1 MCAGPDALVSSNEA
15 AAAARQ
21 SAAPAV
27 PALPGLPAVPAVPDH
42 GGGEGPRRKTA
53 PADAGDAAA
62 PARAPH
68 PRADPSRVAD
78 PPPRAPDRDRAAPRA
93 SPRVPAGRSV
103 FPARGEAFATRAS
116 GFANRRSA
124 HGPPAFQ
131 TDSDAIDADLSIRA
145 DPSWL
150 EVGASEKPASSPE
163 KKRPRP
169 LGDDDDD
176 GARKSATVCP
186 HALCERF
193 GRDARLDSV
202 DRETPR
208 ETRLLGTGTG
218 TGTGT
223 GRSRSRDASFEPDES
238 LAADE
243 RDESPSR
250 RRRLDRFLCRDESRC
265 TSDEHERH
273 FCDSALR
280 DFGPLMDLLEGR
292 PAEAARCHELSRESA
307 ELAAFPDDSVS
318 LFADDPRDSVL
329 LAVDGGSDG
338 SDDDG
343 GGVFPRH
350 RPPTLDRARDE
361 ARLYEAR
368 DEVEKTGGGDGFL
381 DALLVD
387 AVDGVFGESLPP
399 SAEFSFPP
407 RDASAAHCAY
417 ACVAPRITP
426 PTPRVPESRL
436 DPAAPAFA
444 PRGRSLRSSRVNA
457 HTLHAKRDPR
467 TAKGRRIAPPTFAEA
482 HFVPRERRAMWAGPS
497 GTLPSAREVLRLV
510 NAMAETQTRVGVPPF
525 A

>member
-15 AAAARQ
+15 AAAAQQ

-27 PALPGLPAVPAVPDH
+27 PSSPGPSAVPAVPDH
-42 GGGEGPRRKTA
+42 DGGAGPRRKTA
-53 PADAGDAAA
+53 LADAGDADAR
-62 PARAPH
+62 ARAPW
-68 PRADPSRVAD
+68 PRVDPSRVAE

-93 SPRVPAGRSV
+93 PPRVPAAV
-103 FPARGEAFATRAS
+103 FPARGEAFATRAP

-124 HGPPAFQ
+124 HAPPAFQ
-131 TDSDAIDADLSIRA
+131 TDSRSDAIDADLSIHA
-145 DPSWL
+145 DASWL
-150 EVGASEKPASSPE
+150 EVGASEKPSSSSPE

-169 LGDDDDD
+169 LDDDDEKN
-176 GARKSATVCP
+176 GARRSATVCP

-208 ETRLLGTGTG
+208 EILRPLGTGTG

-223 GRSRSRDASFEPDES
+223 GKSRSRDASDS
-238 LAADE
+238 
-243 RDESPSR
+243 DESPSL
-250 RRRLDRFLCRDESRC
+250 RRRLDRCRDESRF
-265 TSDEHERH
+265 TSDAHSRR
-273 FCDSALR
+273 DSAVR

-292 PAEAARCHELSRESA
+292 PAEAARCQTLSNESA
-307 ELAAFPDDSVS
+307 ELATFPDDSVS

-329 LAVDGGSDG
+329 LAVGRFGSDG
-338 SDDDG
+338 SSDDG
-343 GGVFPRH
+343 GGVFERRH
-350 RPPTLDRARDE
+350 RPPTLDRARHE
-361 ARLYEAR
+361 ARALHEAR
-368 DEVEKTGGGDGFL
+368 DEVERTGGTSLGFL

-387 AVDGVFGESLPP
+387 AVDGVFGDGVAPRF
-399 SAEFSFPP
+399 AEMLFPP

-417 ACVAPRITP
+417 ASAAPRITP

-444 PRGRSLRSSRVNA
+444 PRARSLRSSRVNA

-467 TAKGRRIAPPTFAEA
+467 TAKGRRIAPAAFAEA

>member
-1 MCAGPDALVSSNEA
+1 MCAGPDALVSSNDA

-42 GGGEGPRRKTA
+42 DGGAGPRRKTA

-62 PARAPH
+62 PARAPY

-93 SPRVPAGRSV
+93 PPRVPAGRSV
-103 FPARGEAFATRAS
+103 FPARGEAFATRAP

-131 TDSDAIDADLSIRA
+131 TDSRSDAIDADLSIHA
-145 DPSWL
+145 DASWL
-150 EVGASEKPASSPE
+150 EVGASEKPSGKSPE

-169 LGDDDDD
+169 LDDDDEKN
-176 GARKSATVCP
+176 GARRSATVCP

-208 ETRLLGTGTG
+208 ESLRPLGTGTG
-218 TGTGT
+218 TGK
-223 GRSRSRDASFEPDES
+223 SRSRDASDS
-238 LAADE
+238 
-243 RDESPSR
+243 DESPSL
-250 RRRLDRFLCRDESRC
+250 RRRLDRCRDESRF
-265 TSDEHERH
+265 TSDAHSRR
-273 FCDSALR
+273 DSAVR

-292 PAEAARCHELSRESA
+292 PAEAARCQTLSNESA
-307 ELAAFPDDSVS
+307 ELSAFPDDSVS

-329 LAVDGGSDG
+329 LGVDGGSDG
-338 SDDDG
+338 SSDDG
-343 GGVFPRH
+343 GGVFERRH
-350 RPPTLDRARDE
+350 RPPTLDRTRDE
-361 ARLYEAR
+361 ARGLYEAR
-368 DEVEKTGGGDGFL
+368 DEVERTGGNDGFL

-387 AVDGVFGESLPP
+387 AVDGVFGESV
-399 SAEFSFPP
+399 AP

-417 ACVAPRITP
+417 ASAAPRITP

-444 PRGRSLRSSRVNA
+444 PRARSLRSSRVNA

-467 TAKGRRIAPPTFAEA
+467 TAKGRRIAPAAFAEA

>member
-1 MCAGPDALVSSNEA
+1 VSFAGSNRERGSTTERAACARSQPPEVAEDMCAGPDALVSSNDA

-42 GGGEGPRRKTA
+42 DGGAGPRRKTA

-62 PARAPH
+62 PARAPY

-78 PPPRAPDRDRAAPRA
+78 PPPRAPDRDRDRAAPR
-93 SPRVPAGRSV
+93 
-103 FPARGEAFATRAS
+103 
-116 GFANRRSA
+116 
-124 HGPPAFQ
+124 
-131 TDSDAIDADLSIRA
+131 LSIRRPA
-145 DPSWL
+145 SWL
-150 EVGASEKPASSPE
+150 EVGASEKPSGKSPE

-169 LGDDDDD
+169 LDDDDEKN
-176 GARKSATVCP
+176 GARRSATVCP

-208 ETRLLGTGTG
+208 ESLRLLGTGTG
-218 TGTGT
+218 TGTGK
-223 GRSRSRDASFEPDES
+223 SRSRDASFDPDES
-238 LAADE
+238 LAASDS
-243 RDESPSR
+243 DESPSL
-250 RRRLDRFLCRDESRC
+250 RRRLDRCRDESRF
-265 TSDEHERH
+265 TSDAHSRR
-273 FCDSALR
+273 DSAVR

-292 PAEAARCHELSRESA
+292 PAEAARCQTLSNESA
-307 ELAAFPDDSVS
+307 ELATFPDDSVS

-338 SDDDG
+338 SSDDG
-343 GGVFPRH
+343 GGVFERRH
-350 RPPTLDRARDE
+350 RPPTMDLLARDE
-361 ARLYEAR
+361 TRALYEAR
-368 DEVEKTGGGDGFL
+368 DEVERTGGNDGFL

-387 AVDGVFGESLPP
+387 AVDGVFGESVAP
-399 SAEFSFPP
+399 SAEMFFPP

-417 ACVAPRITP
+417 ASAAPRITP

-444 PRGRSLRSSRVNA
+444 PRARSLRSSRVNA

-467 TAKGRRIAPPTFAEA
+467 TAKGRRIAPAAFAEA

>member
-1 MCAGPDALVSSNEA
+1 MCAGPDALVSSNDA

-42 GGGEGPRRKTA
+42 DGGAGPRRKTA

-62 PARAPH
+62 PARAPC
-68 PRADPSRVAD
+68 PRVDPSRVAD

-93 SPRVPAGRSV
+93 PPRVPAGRSV
-103 FPARGEAFATRAS
+103 FPARGEAFATRAP

-131 TDSDAIDADLSIRA
+131 TDSVTIDADLSIHA
-145 DPSWL
+145 DASWL
-150 EVGASEKPASSPE
+150 EVGASEKPSGKSPE

-169 LGDDDDD
+169 LDDDDEKN
-176 GARKSATVCP
+176 GARRSATVCP

-208 ETRLLGTGTG
+208 ESLRLLGTGTG
-218 TGTGT
+218 TGTGK
-223 GRSRSRDASFEPDES
+223 SRSRDASFDPDES
-238 LAADE
+238 LAADDS
-243 RDESPSR
+243 DESPSL
-250 RRRLDRFLCRDESRC
+250 RRRLDRCRDESRF
-265 TSDEHERH
+265 TSDAHSRR
-273 FCDSALR
+273 DSAVR

-292 PAEAARCHELSRESA
+292 PAEAARCQTLSNESA
-307 ELAAFPDDSVS
+307 ELATFPDDSVL

-338 SDDDG
+338 SSDDG
-343 GGVFPRH
+343 GGVFERRH
-350 RPPTLDRARDE
+350 RTPTLDRARHE
-361 ARLYEAR
+361 AHGLYEAR
-368 DEVEKTGGGDGFL
+368 DEVERTGGNDGFL

-387 AVDGVFGESLPP
+387 AVDGVFGDGVAP
-399 SAEFSFPP
+399 SAEMFFPP

-417 ACVAPRITP
+417 ASAAPRITP

-444 PRGRSLRSSRVNA
+444 PRARSLRSSRVNA

-467 TAKGRRIAPPTFAEA
+467 TAKGRRIAPAAFAEA